1 MNSSKLNLFSW
12 KEEPDPV
19 WTPGSGLKRWSFCYL
34 SNFTETK
41 SKECFKYI
49 AFFHSFNQQRM
60 RGKNILK
67 KKYCKFFWT
76 KYLCHLFEANFKLIF
91 LFCCITTKRKVKDVF
106 PLSRVEFVLTSNCFV
121 TKKGDNKTSASNRG
135 NSIFYL
141 SNLNIYIFFFFYF
154 FPL

>member
-1 MNSSKLNLFSW
+1 MEGRAGSSLNTRSRIKKMKLLLFIQFL
-12 KEEPDPV
+12 
-19 WTPGSGLKRWSFCYL
+19 LKL
-34 SNFTETK
+34 SQKNA
-41 SKECFKYI
+41 SNI
-49 AFFHSFNQQRM
+49 LHFFHSFNQQRM